1 MINSVHDYHVHDLLS
16 PENPLA
22 YHVPVYQREYT
33 WSRSEWEDLYND
45 LAEAEGE
52 HFLGTIICLNRTVD
66 AVAGGAYE
74 LIDGQQRMTT
84 LSLLLAAIYA
94 ELNTHR
100 SLLDEDELTDLV
112 NLRKSLVIGK
122 ENGNPRVRPQK
133 QNSNLSDYLVVLKE
147 AGLPIAA
154 PAGWY
159 VGVRRIKKCYAYF
172 QQALR
177 GDAERGSREL
187 VDRCLAMLT
196 RVKQALLVVLEVQSH
211 SDAYVLFESLNN
223 RGVPLTPID
232 LIKNA
237 LLARSEKTG
246 EMTVDDAFER
256 WNDLLEDLGDD
267 PNVQERF
274 FRHYYNAFKSS
285 LVPVTKATVA
295 TKSNLIR
302 IYEAQIDAG
311 VAQFLERLLPSGR
324 DYRRILGRLSAEE
337 DLTVFDTSLTHLRR
351 AQGAPSFVLLLYAM
365 WHQGQLGLTEQ
376 NLADIAR
383 LLAKFFVRRNLTG
396 TPQTYS
402 LPTLFMNIIATLEPL
417 RGDDLVGG
425 IRDQLMAVS
434 ASDEEFKLKLEGPVY
449 EDNVEV
455 TRYLL
460 ASLAEQSF
468 TKEHHP
474 DLWAR
479 TDRLYVWTIEHILP
493 QGQPLPDSWAEM
505 LGGATEAADVQGRLV
520 HTLGNLTLTGYNS
533 NLGNR
538 SFEYKRDRA
547 DAKGNPIGY
556 RNGLN
561 LNEDVVDEPTWGEAQ
576 IRGRSARLIARIMAS
591 YSLESARAG
600 QPNSSQA
607 REGRCGS

>member
-1 MINSVHDYHVHDLLS
+1 MINSVHDYHIHDLLS

-45 LAEAEGE
+45 LEEAEGE

-94 ELNTHR
+94 ELNANR
-100 SLLDEDELTDLV
+100 ELLDEDEWTDLV

-122 ENGNPRVRPQK
+122 ENGRPRVRPQK
-133 QNSNLSDYLVVLKE
+133 QNSNLSDYLVVLKD
-147 AGLPIAA
+147 AGLPVDA

-177 GDAERGSREL
+177 GDAESGSRKL
-187 VDRCLAMLT
+187 VDRSLAMLLK
-196 RVKQALLVVLEVQSH
+196 VKQALLVVLEVQSH

-246 EMTVDDAFER
+246 EMKVDSAFER
-256 WNDLLEDLGDD
+256 WNELLEDLGDD
-267 PNVQERF
+267 PNAQERF
-274 FRHYYNAFKSS
+274 FRHYYNAFKSY
-285 LVPVTKATVA
+285 LVPVSKATVA

-302 IYEAQIDAG
+302 IYEAQINAG
-311 VAQFLERLLPSGR
+311 VSQFLDRLLPSGK

-337 DLTVFDTSLTHLRR
+337 ARTAFDASLTHLRR
-351 AQGAPSFVLLLYAM
+351 AQGAPSFVLLLYVM
-365 WHQGQLGLTEQ
+365 RHQSQLGLSGQ

-402 LPTLFMNIIATLEPL
+402 LPTLSMNIIATLESL
-417 RGDDLVGG
+417 RGEEVVEV
-425 IRDQLMAVS
+425 IRAQLIAVS

-468 TKEHHP
+468 TKENAP
-474 DLWAR
+474 DLWSR
-479 TDRLYVWTIEHILP
+479 SDRLYVWTIEHILP
-493 QGQPLPDSWAEM
+493 QGQPLPDAWAEM
-505 LGGATEAADVQGRLV
+505 LDGATQAADLQGRLV

-538 SFEYKRDRA
+538 SFEYKRDRT
-547 DAKGNPIGY
+547 DTKGNPIGY

-561 LNEDVVDEPTWGEAQ
+561 LNADVVDEPTWGEAQ
-576 IRGRSARLIARIMAS
+576 IRSRGARLIERIMSS
-591 YSLESARAG
+591 YSL
-600 QPNSSQA
+600 
-607 REGRCGS
+607 